1 MSKPEKAVIA
11 FKSGL
16 NCAQS
21 VVSVYT
27 DEMKFDRDLSL
38 QISSGFGAGMG
49 RLQETCGAVTGAFM
63 VIGLYNSNK
72 YKNVAEGKEAS
83 IKMIQSFNGQFVKLH
98 ASIKCRDLLKC
109 DLRTIEGQH
118 YFKSNKLSEKVC
130 EKCVASAVEIIE
142 KLRTSDEEFTI

>member
-21 VVSVYT
+21 VVSVYS
-27 DEMKFDRDLSL
+27 DEQKFDRELSL

-49 RLQETCGAVTGAFM
+49 RLQETCGAITGAFM

-72 YKNVAEGKEAS
+72 YKDVAKGKEAS
-83 IKMIQSFNGQFVKLH
+83 IKMIQDFNDQFENLH
-98 ASIKCRDLLKC
+98 ASTKCHDLLKC
-109 DLRTIEGQH
+109 DLKTVEGQKH
-118 YFKSNKLSEKVC
+118 FNSNNLSEKIC
-130 EKCVASAVEIIE
+130 EKCVANAVEIIE
-142 KLRTSDEEFTI
+142 SLK

>member
-11 FKSGL
+11 FKSWL

-63 VIGLYNSNK
+63 MIGLYNSNK

-83 IKMIQSFNGQFVKLH
+83 IKMIQNFSKKFEKEHGTL
-98 ASIKCRDLLKC
+98 KCSVLLKC
-109 DLRTIEGQH
+109 DLNTKEGQN
-118 YFKSNKLSEKVC
+118 YFSNNQLGEKIC
-130 EKCVASAVEIIE
+130 EKCVANSVEILDTLLI
-142 KLRTSDEEFTI
+142 KK

>member
-11 FKSGL
+11 FKSGH
-16 NCAQS
+16 NCAES

-27 DEMKFDRDLSL
+27 GELKFDRDLSL

-72 YKNVAEGKEAS
+72 YKNDAKGKEAS
-83 IKMIQSFNGQFVKLH
+83 IKMIQYFSKKL
-98 ASIKCRDLLKC
+98 KKNMVL
-109 DLRTIEGQH
+109 
-118 YFKSNKLSEKVC
+118 
-130 EKCVASAVEIIE
+130 
-142 KLRTSDEEFTI
+142 